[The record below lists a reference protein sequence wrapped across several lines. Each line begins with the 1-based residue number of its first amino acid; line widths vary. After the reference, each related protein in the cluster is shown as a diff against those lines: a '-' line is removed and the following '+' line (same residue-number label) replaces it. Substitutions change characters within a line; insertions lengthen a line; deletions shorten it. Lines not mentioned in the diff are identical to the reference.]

1 MIKNNEWRIW
11 SSLNC
16 RFIVLALICCHA
28 LHGFSGDLVTAEFP
42 PPRKLCLFVYRI
54 QQIHQDQLA
63 TLLLIFNGFSFPPE
77 LIWLKFFLHSG
88 TSRKFLVQ
96 LPNDGV
102 YLPRSVFSSQAC
114 ELGSIFQ
121 YMTARHDWELGSG
134 PIKHVSLRSK
144 KPPKKLK
151 ESVGSLALLSS
162 RKWTVTCFLSK
173 NNKAVNKRR

>member
-1 MIKNNEWRIW
+1 MKNLIITKLSIHRSRSNLLSCFTRFLRGLGDGRV
-11 SSLNC
+11 SSTKE
-16 RFIVLALICCHA
+16 IM
-28 LHGFSGDLVTAEFP
+28 
-42 PPRKLCLFVYRI
+42 FVCF
-54 QQIHQDQLA
+54 QDPQIHQDQLA

-162 RKWTVTCFLSK
+162 RK
-173 NNKAVNKRR
+173 